1 VASEGD
7 PEGHSEE
14 PRTPHPKAH
23 CSQVDP
29 GGFRSHVAGS
39 VGAVAILENAGGW
52 AAPQKLSEGQGTEGR
67 PVTPVRRRTRLGP
80 ARVSIQ
86 PELLESSRPAC
97 LKNNSKTIRTCT
109 GDAHTHNT
117 HRFLLL
123 FHLNKTSY

>member
-1 VASEGD
+1 MASEGD

-86 PELLESSRPAC
+86 PEHV
-97 LKNNSKTIRTCT
+97 SKTTAKPLEHVL
-109 GDAHTHNT
+109 GMHTHTT
-117 HRFLLL
+117 HTGFCYY
-123 FHLNKTSY
+123 FT